1 VSKKGFHIIIPA
13 RYQSSRLP
21 GKLLMRLGEQSVLE
35 RVYHQAL
42 LTQPDSIV
50 IATDHPLIAEH
61 ANQFADNVV
70 MTSVDHPTGTD
81 RLAEVISKGNYQADD
96 IIVNVQG
103 DEPFI
108 EPALINQVASSLID
122 PAVSI
127 ATLCWPL
134 DNAEQLHNPNVVKV
148 VRDRFNN
155 ALYFSRS
162 AIPAWRDKPDCIEQV
177 FRHIGLYA
185 YRASFLV
192 EFVSWP
198 PAVLEQCEALEQLR
212 ALVAGYKIRVEQAC
226 VMPKQDINTKMDLL
240 IAVQTFYKSSLT
252 VD

>member
-1 VSKKGFHIIIPA
+1 MSNGYHIIIPA

-21 GKLLMRLGEQSVLE
+21 GKLLMTLGEQSVLE
-35 RVYHQAL
+35 RVYQQACL
-42 LTQPDSIV
+42 AEPTSIA
-50 IATDHPLIAEH
+50 IATDDLLIAEH
-61 ANQFADNVV
+61 AKEFTDNVI
-70 MTSVDHPTGTD
+70 MTAVDHPTGTD
-81 RLAEVISKGNYQADD
+81 RLAEVVSKGQYAADD

-108 EPALINQVASSLID
+108 EPDLIKQVAISLANSD
-122 PAVSI
+122 AAM

-134 DNAEQLHNPNVVKV
+134 ETVEQLHNPNVVKV
-148 VRDRFNN
+148 VRDRCNN

-162 AIPAWRDKPDCIEQV
+162 AIPAWRDKVDCIDHV

-185 YRASFLV
+185 YRASFLLD
-192 EFVSWP
+192 FVSWP

-226 VMPKQDINTKMDLL
+226 KMPRQDINTLSDLL
-240 IAVQTFYKSSLT
+240 TARELLLESLST
-252 VD
+252 DGK